1 MARCAPQA
9 TEDSPSTALIFGR
22 VKKVEGI
29 SHSVVSDSV
38 IPWTVARQA
47 PLSTGFSRQE
57 DWSGLPFPP
66 PGDLPEP
73 TRLLCPWSFPG
84 KNSGAGCH
92 FLLQIFL
99 SPPGFSVHGD
109 SPGKNSGTGCHF
121 LLQGIFPTQESNPRL
136 LNLLALAGGIFTFS
150 VTWGGLPPS
159 K

>member
-66 PGDLPEP
+66 PGDLPN
-73 TRLLCPWSFPG
+73 PG
-84 KNSGAGCH
+84 VKPGSPA
-92 FLLQIFL
+92 LQA
-99 SPPGFSVHGD
+99 D
-109 SPGKNSGTGCHF
+109 SLP
-121 LLQGIFPTQESNPRL
+121 
-136 LNLLALAGGIFTFS
+136 FTMNH
-150 VTWGGLPPS
+150 
-159 K
+159 